1 MTSTASHDRPGGI
14 AVGVALKVRYEAM
27 RDVAVAAEE
36 LGYESVWIP
45 EHLVLPADLDGS
57 FHGVTLRPDIPTLD
71 VLVFLATLAV
81 ATERIRLGTWVY
93 NLALRHPIVAARAV
107 QTLDVVS
114 AGRVTLGVGAGW
126 LEAEYAAV
134 GVDFATR
141 GRRLDESID
150 VLRLLWTEETPSVD
164 GEFTAF
170 GPVRFEPK
178 PPQGTVPILV
188 GGESDA
194 ALRRAA
200 ERGDGW
206 IGMDHTV
213 ASAAAQVRKLRALS
227 DRPVEVTVGA
237 APQDRAE
244 LAAYAEAGV
253 DRVIVAPFTGTA
265 DATDG
270 LRAYAERMW

>member
-1 MTSTASHDRPGGI
+1 MSEV

-45 EHLVLPADLDGS
+45 EHLVFPADLAASPDGS
-57 FHGVTLRPDIPTLD
+57 GHRVRPDVPTLD
-71 VLVFLATLAV
+71 VLVFLATLAT
-81 ATERIRLGTWVY
+81 ATTTIRLGTWVY

-114 AGRVTLGVGAGW
+114 GGRVSFGVGAGW
-126 LEAEYAAV
+126 VEGEYAAV

-141 GRRLDESID
+141 GARLDECID
-150 VLRLLWTEETPSVD
+150 ALRELWTEDTPSFG
-164 GEFTAF
+164 GEHVSF
-170 GPVRFEPK
+170 GPVKFEPK
-178 PPQGTVPILV
+178 PVQAPVPILV

-200 ERGDGW
+200 ARGDGW
-206 IGMDHTV
+206 IGMDHTPE
-213 ASAAAQVRKLRALS
+213 SAAGRVARIRELT
-227 DRPVEVTVGA
+227 DRPIEVTVGA
-237 APQDRAE
+237 TPEGRDE
-244 LAAYAEAGV
+244 LVAYAEAGV
-253 DRVIVAPFTGTA
+253 DRVITAPFERTA
-265 DATDG
+265 DAIDG